1 MVFNIHAGHNP
12 DGKIAC
18 GAVGL
23 IRESTEARKVKDKV
37 IAMLQSQGHTVY
49 DCTVDNGTSQND
61 VLRKI
66 ADKCNAHTAS
76 YDISIHF
83 NAGSSKSS
91 DGKTTGTE
99 AYIYPSASQARDAA
113 QRIVDSIAALG
124 FRNRGVKTSNSL
136 YFLRH
141 AKNPAVL
148 IECCFVDD
156 PDDVALYHADSMAQA
171 IARGLTGAA
180 ASVAGASKP
189 SSAAS
194 SSSASSSGSSAS
206 AASFLHNGVD
216 YSLVFQPAYY
226 CSKYA
231 DLKKAFGTNAK
242 LLFEHFTQYGMK
254 EGRQAIGSFNVDTY
268 RSRYADL
275 QRAFGDNL
283 SSYYKH
289 YIQYGYQEG
298 RKAT

>member
-23 IRESTEARKVKDKV
+23 IKESTEARKVKDKV

-61 VLRKI
+61 VLKKI
-66 ADKCNAHTAS
+66 IEKCNLHSVS

-99 AYIYPSASQARDAA
+99 TFIYSSASQARDAA
-113 QRIVDSIAALG
+113 QRVVDSIASLG

-156 PDDVALYHADSMAQA
+156 PDDVALYNADSMAQA
-171 IARGLTGAA
+171 IAMGLTGAA

-189 SSAAS
+189 SGAAS
-194 SSSASSSGSSAS
+194 SGGSSVPAT
-206 AASFLHNGVD
+206 SFLYNGVD

-226 CSKYA
+226 CSKYP

-254 EGRQAIGSFNVDTY
+254 EGRQAIESFDVDTY

-275 QRAFGDNL
+275 QRAFGDDL
-283 SSYYKH
+283 PSYYRH